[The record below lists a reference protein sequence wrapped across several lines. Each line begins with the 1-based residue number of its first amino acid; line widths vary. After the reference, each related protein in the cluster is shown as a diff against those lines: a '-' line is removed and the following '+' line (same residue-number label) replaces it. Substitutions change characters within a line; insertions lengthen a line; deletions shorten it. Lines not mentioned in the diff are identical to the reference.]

1 MKTTIDK
8 EKAVEII
15 KRGVKDPGEMKQVIE
30 ALDELPGVQEY
41 TKHVKSVVNDFNECR
56 YITTGC
62 ENCRAAVKIGNTD
75 LTVCDIL
82 IEYGNGIYKRM
93 TDVLKA

>member
-1 MKTTIDK
+1 MTTIDK
-8 EKAVEII
+8 EKAIDII
-15 KRGVKDPGEMKQVIE
+15 KRGVKDQSEMREVIE

-41 TKHVKSVVNDFNECR
+41 TRQIKTLVKDFDECR

-62 ENCRAAVKIGNTD
+62 ENCRAAAKIGNTD
-75 LTVCDIL
+75 MTVCDIL
-82 IEYGNGIYKRM
+82 IEYGGTIYNKM

>member
-1 MKTTIDK
+1 MTIDK

-15 KRGVKDPGEMKQVIE
+15 KRGVKDQDEMRQVIE
-30 ALDELPGVQEY
+30 ALDELPGIREY
-41 TKHVKSVVNDFNECR
+41 TKQVKSVINDFNECR

-62 ENCRAAVKIGNTD
+62 ENCRAAVKIGNTG

-82 IEYGNGIYKRM
+82 IEYGSSIYNKM

>member
-1 MKTTIDK
+1 MTIDK

-15 KRGVKDPGEMKQVIE
+15 KRGVKDQDEMRQVIE
-30 ALDELPGVQEY
+30 ALDELPGIREY
-41 TKHVKSVVNDFNECR
+41 TKQVKSVINDFNECR

-62 ENCRAAVKIGNTD
+62 ENCRAAVKIGNTG

-82 IEYGNGIYKRM
+82 IEYGNSIYNKM

>member
-8 EKAVEII
+8 DKAIEII
-15 KRGVKDPGEMKQVIE
+15 KRGVKNPQEMAQVIE
-30 ALDELPGVQEY
+30 ALDELPRVQEY
-41 TKHVKSVVNDFNECR
+41 TKQVKSVVNDFNECR

-62 ENCRAAVKIGNTD
+62 ENCRAAVKIGNTG

-82 IEYGNGIYKRM
+82 IEYGSNIYNKM

>member
-1 MKTTIDK
+1 MTIDK

-15 KRGVKDPGEMKQVIE
+15 KRGVTDQDEMRQVIE
-30 ALDELPGVQEY
+30 ALDELPGIREY
-41 TKHVKSVVNDFNECR
+41 SKHVKSVVNDFNECR

-62 ENCRAAVKIGNTD
+62 ENCRAAAKIGDTG

-82 IEYGNGIYKRM
+82 IEYGSSIYNKM